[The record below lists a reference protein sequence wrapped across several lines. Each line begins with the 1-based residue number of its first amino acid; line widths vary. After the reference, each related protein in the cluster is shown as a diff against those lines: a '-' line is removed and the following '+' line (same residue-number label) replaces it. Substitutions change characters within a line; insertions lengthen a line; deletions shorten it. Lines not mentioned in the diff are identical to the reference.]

1 MRPPSA
7 LTRPAPWPHPYAG
20 LLQALAFAQ
29 ASVALH
35 DAALAGALAELGEI
49 DLPAGA
55 PDAQDR
61 PRLLSIAPLYF
72 AAALEQA
79 GVLPAAEQITAL
91 FASGAITQP
100 LGPGAQS
107 LASFWRNRRQR
118 LSAAERS
125 AIFQR
130 VFEPPHFDRL
140 MQALCTAIVAEAD
153 GRDLR
158 EDVALAATAQALG
171 QFLLQRADAMATL
184 AARDIVD
191 NLNAALGLLR
201 DRQLQLAFGV
211 QSLWML
217 IGVATPGAV
226 QAHAQLFA
234 EQGRDGQQV
243 LAWLA
248 AQDLTAPLGLD
259 AARADDGA
267 VMAAAQR
274 WLLALPQRAA

>member
-7 LTRPAPWPHPYAG
+7 PRIAAAWPHPYAT
-20 LLQALAFAQ
+20 LLQALALAQ
-29 ASVALH
+29 ANVAVH
-35 DAALAGALAELGEI
+35 DAALARTLAELGEI
-49 DLPAGA
+49 DLPPGA

-61 PRLLSIAPLYF
+61 PRLLAVAPLYF

-79 GVLPAAEQITAL
+79 GVLPAAEQIAAL

-100 LGPGAQS
+100 LGPGTQS
-107 LASFWRNRRQR
+107 LATFWRSRRER
-118 LSAAERS
+118 LSAAERN

-130 VFEPPHFDRL
+130 VFEQPHFDRL

-153 GRDLR
+153 GRDMR
-158 EDVALAATAQALG
+158 EDVALAATAQAMG
-171 QFLLQRADAMATL
+171 EFLSQRADAMAAM
-184 AARDIVD
+184 AAREIVD
-191 NLNAALGLLR
+191 NLNAALGMLR

-217 IGVATPGAV
+217 IGVANPGTAHS
-226 QAHAQLFA
+226 QAFA
-234 EQGRDGQQV
+234 EQGRNGQQV

-248 AQDLTAPLGLD
+248 AQDLAMPLGLE
-259 AARADDGA
+259 AARAEDGA

-274 WLLALPQRAA
+274 WLLSLPQPAA